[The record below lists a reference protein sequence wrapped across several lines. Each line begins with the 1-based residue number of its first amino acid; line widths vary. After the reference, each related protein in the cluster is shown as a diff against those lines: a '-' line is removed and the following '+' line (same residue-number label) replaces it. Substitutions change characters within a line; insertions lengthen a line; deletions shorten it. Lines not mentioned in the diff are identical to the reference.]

1 MRNIIITGAGDGVG
15 KAVATM
21 LKKENLILVDIEKEN
36 VEKVAK
42 LGVLVGFMGVGYG
55 VGLKNSLKTVIE
67 HEDARVKDVEKQVS
81 HANDEIEEIKEI
93 LASNNIVQRY
103 PAHGAQEEK

>member
-1 MRNIIITGAGDGVG
+1 MKNLLQK
-15 KAVATM
+15 KATEFVQKSMSGEIKSVKTS
-21 LKKENLILVDIEKEN
+21 ISN

-42 LGVLVGFMGVGYG
+42 LGVFVGFIGVGYG

-103 PAHGAQEEK
+103 PAHDGGAAQEEK